1 MYPAVYRDRAQERGG
16 AHEDGR
22 LVLGAHASECL
33 DVGRVGAEHHGHAVK
48 EGQDKREREPER
60 MEKREQSRHHVGTAQ
75 FDDVV
80 ALERVRDYVLVRE
93 FYALGRAFRTGT
105 EEDDRIVIQLCGSEP
120 ERPQNAL
127 GAGADN
133 ECGDEFPERRKF
145 LFLIVQ
151 INYLALFCNVGKVC
165 IPAAQFIQECV
176 RGDYGRNFCLLDAAE
191 NRIDGGGIVQVD
203 ARLAR
208 AKNRDD
214 SECGVAARREHE
226 PDVLFALRDR
236 LDGLAKVMAEA
247 DHVVA
252 VHVVARGVDEYGAA
266 AALAHRLEPEWND
279 GFGTI
284 HRKIPYIAAEELQV
298 FTDFLFG
305 CICGERLGEPD
316 AYHAVERLRAHYAFG
331 CLAVAAAPEA
341 LDVERDYLRAGIFD
355 GLAVVE
361 RELRN
366 KRCLG
371 NFAFGEDDHGFAVQE
386 CFADLFHGGCGVAA
400 VNVYHVFAVHEPALV
415 PVGKR
420 VTVTREA

>member
-1 MYPAVYRDRAQERGG
+1 MDPTVYRNRAQERGG
-16 AHEDGR
+16 AHEDGC
-22 LVLGAHASECL
+22 LVLGAHAGERL

-48 EGQDKREREPER
+48 EGQDKRERESER
-60 MEKREQSRHHVGTAQ
+60 MEKREQSRHHVGAAQ
-75 FDDVV
+75 LDDVV

-105 EEDDRIVIQLCGSEP
+105 EEDDRIVGEFCGREP

-127 GAGADN
+127 GACADN
-133 ECGDEFPERRKF
+133 ECRDEFPERREF
-145 LFLIVQ
+145 LFFVVQ
-151 INYLALFCNVGKVC
+151 INYLALFCNVDKFTILVAELVEEG
-165 IPAAQFIQECV
+165 V
-176 RGDYGRNFCLLDAAE
+176 RRDDGRNFCLFDTAE
-191 NRIDGGGIVQVD
+191 DGIDGGGVVQVY
-203 ARLAR
+203 ARLAG
-208 AKNRDD
+208 AENRDD
-214 SECGVAARREHE
+214 SESGVAACREHE

-236 LDGLAKVMAEA
+236 LDGPAKVMAEA

-266 AALAHRLEPEWND
+266 AALAHCLEPERND
-279 GFGTI
+279 GFGTF
-284 HRKIPYIAAEELQV
+284 HREVPYIAAEELQV

-316 AYHAVERLRAHYAFG
+316 AYHAVERLRAHHAFG
-331 CLAVAAAPEA
+331 CLAVAAAPEP

-386 CFADLFHGGCGVAA
+386 CLADLFHGGRGVAA
-400 VNVYHVFAVHEPALV
+400 VNVYHVFPVHEPALV

-420 VTVTREA
+420 VAVTCEA